1 MVVAIAAG
9 IGVPVCAG
17 TTGSNSVATAA
28 DQGTYTVMH
37 FTKDQL
43 DEMQG
48 QINAAPKYSAPQRYL
63 TVKQSS
69 GSTNLLPYLPY
80 IPSER
85 NQGNCGNCW
94 VWASNGALE
103 IEHNVNNS
111 ISDRL
116 SIQYFNSKYEYDT
129 GKYACSGGWLY
140 TFTGWYNTDK
150 SPIPLTNTNASYGDY
165 YTNDGEP
172 TAVPISS
179 IATSPSYSLNSMSYS
194 TIQTYEVGN
203 TTAITN
209 IESALDSNKAVWY
222 SFFLPSA
229 GWTDFRTFWR
239 SGSNTSMFDPSL
251 YNAQTQTGGHAVL
264 IVGYDTTDPANPYW
278 IVLNSWGTTA
288 NRTDGTYRL
297 NMSMNYDAVYYS
309 KEGTSYQ
316 QNTFQIL
323 NTEFT
328 GTPAA
333 PTVSKISP
341 AYGPIAGGTSVTI
354 NGIGFT
360 GATAVKFGSTPAT
373 SFTAGTAD
381 ADSQIIAVAP
391 AGTAGTVDITVTTPV
406 GTSAISAA
414 DKFTYE
420 GGPTVTTEIGT
431 FRPSTGY
438 WYLGAKSDGTVEKP
452 VKFGKNGDIPVVGD
466 WNNAGR
472 SEIGVFRPST
482 STWYLDY
489 NNDGTAD
496 ISVKFGKSGDIPVVG
511 NWSSAGHTGIGVF
524 RPSTGYWYLN
534 YNFDGT
540 ADKTV
545 KFGSNGDTPVV
556 PAMGDW
562 A

>member
-28 DQGTYTVMH
+28 DPGTYTIMH
-37 FTKDQL
+37 FTKDQM
-43 DEMQG
+43 DEMQR
-48 QINAAPKYSAPQRYL
+48 QINAAPKYSAPQQYL
-63 TVKQSS
+63 IAKQSS
-69 GSTNLLPYLPY
+69 RSTNLLSYLPY

-85 NQGNCGNCW
+85 NQGECGNCW
-94 VWASNGALE
+94 VWASTGVLE
-103 IEHNVNNS
+103 IEHNVNTS

-116 SIQYFNSKYEYDT
+116 SIQYLNSKYQNDT
-129 GKYACSGGWLY
+129 GNYACSGGSASG
-140 TFTGWYNTDK
+140 FADWYNSDK
-150 SPIPLTNTNASYGDY
+150 SPIPWTNTNASYGDY
-165 YTNDGEP
+165 YTKNGEP

-179 IATSPSYSLNSMSYS
+179 IATSPSYTLKSVSYS
-194 TIQTYEVGN
+194 VVSTFGEEN
-203 TTAITN
+203 STAIAN
-209 IESALDSNKAVWY
+209 IESALDSKRPMYY
-222 SFFLPSA
+222 SLHLPDD
-229 GWTDFRTFWR
+229 GWTGFNNFW
-239 SGSNTSMFDPSL
+239 SSESNESLFDPSI
-251 YNAQTQTGGHAVL
+251 YSGKDGGGHAML
-264 IVGYDTTDPANPYW
+264 LVGYDTTDPGNPYW
-278 IVLNSWGTTA
+278 IVVNSWGRNT
-288 NRTDGTYRL
+288 NRTDGTFRL
-297 NMSMNYDAVYYS
+297 DMNMNYNAVVYD
-309 KEGTSYQ
+309 GTTSYQ
-316 QNTFQIL
+316 QNTFYLL
-323 NTEFT
+323 NPEFT
-328 GTPAA
+328 GTPIT

-341 AYGPIAGGTSVTI
+341 ASGPIAGGTSVTI

-360 GATAVKFGSTPAT
+360 GATAVTFGSTPAT
-373 SFTAGTAD
+373 SFTATTA
-381 ADSQIIAVAP
+381 ATDSQIIAIAP

-438 WYLGAKSDGTVEKP
+438 WYLGAKSDGTVEKT
-452 VKFGKNGDIPVVGD
+452 VKFGKSGDIPVVGD

-511 NWSSAGHTGIGVF
+511 NWSSVGHTGIGVF

-545 KFGSNGDTPVV
+545 KFGSNSDTPVV